1 MPITLQQVRQQLDRD
16 EPDYNALAALG
27 VEALPHLA
35 VLVRDD
41 DPGLAAK
48 AAYLASLL
56 QGDDAADVVQA
67 AAESPH
73 ETVRV
78 AAAAGLRNLD
88 KGRALPTVDR
98 LLDDKD
104 VGVRKQALRAVA
116 ALGLSALEPKVRA
129 MAARDPEKA
138 LRTKARAG
146 LRRAGAEGAGR
157 GESRPTPT
165 RGAKTRGGRRGKGRK
180 K

>member
-1 MPITLQQVRQQLDRD
+1 MPITQQQVRQQLDRD
-16 EPDYNALAALG
+16 EPDYNALAGLG

-48 AAYLASLL
+48 AAYLASLIP
-56 QGDDAADVVQA
+56 GDEAADVVQA

-73 ETVRV
+73 DTVRV

-88 KGRALPTVDR
+88 KGRALPAVDR
-98 LLDDKD
+98 LLDDAD
-104 VGVRKQALRAVA
+104 VGVRKQALLAVS
-116 ALGLSALEPKVRA
+116 ALGLSALEPKVRR

-138 LRTKARAG
+138 LRTTAKAG
-146 LRRAGAEGAGR
+146 LRRAAKAR
-157 GESRPTPT
+157 DAAPASRSKAT
-165 RGAKTRGGRRGKGRK
+165 RRPKTRSRK